1 MWKMQQGVYI
11 VYLYVHD
18 TSCWNFLSS
27 SFIVLFCVIQW
38 KGGTRE
44 PYKTDRL
51 AKKTQLFMPTNDEE
65 IKDGETSWTCQC
77 GSAVPS
83 NKTRCG
89 KCHHWRGG
97 KRKGGWTLKAPSN
110 NPLDD
115 KGIDWSMDW
124 ECCGEAITAEKRRC
138 GKCNGWRGGKRVAK
152 DGGQLKSGDEGP
164 ILSNE
169 EGLGLAALASAFDT
183 AVETAVE
190 HVKMEE
196 SIEV

>member
-1 MWKMQQGVYI
+1 M
-11 VYLYVHD
+11 
-18 TSCWNFLSS
+18 
-27 SFIVLFCVIQW
+27 
-38 KGGTRE
+38 
-44 PYKTDRL
+44 
-51 AKKTQLFMPTNDEE
+51 
-65 IKDGETSWTCQC
+65 
-77 GSAVPS
+77 
-83 NKTRCG
+83 
-89 KCHHWRGG
+89 
-97 KRKGGWTLKAPSN
+97 KAPSN

-124 ECCGEAITAEKRRC
+124 ECCGESITAEKRRC